1 MSTKKLENKKRLL
14 TKRCFRIRHKVSGT
28 ADRPRL
34 TLKLSN
40 KHLYAQAIDDVAGK
54 TLVAFCSTSKN
65 APKVLPNIE
74 GATVAG
80 EAFGKEL
87 LAKKIEKVVFD
98 RNGRRYHGTVKAF
111 ADAVRKAGVQF

>member
-1 MSTKKLENKKRLL
+1 MNTKKLENKKRLL
-14 TKRCFRIRHKVSGT
+14 TKRCFRIRHKVKGT
-28 ADRPRL
+28 VDRPRL

-40 KHLYAQAIDDVAGK
+40 KHIYAQAIDDKAGK
-54 TLVAFCSTSKN
+54 TLAAFSSTSGKD
-65 APKVLPNIE
+65 KVLPNMD
-74 GATVAG
+74 GAAKAG
-80 EAFGKEL
+80 EAFGKDL